1 MVGGRL
7 IVGGRTGGWEGAGGW
22 YGGCGGAADTD
33 TDVTIKTDAKKEEME
48 SFTKD
53 TPIACHHGKDRSF
66 QNIFDIFV
74 RGANGKMA

>member
-1 MVGGRL
+1 M

-33 TDVTIKTDAKKEEME
+33 TDVTIKTDAKKAEMK

-53 TPIACHHGKDRSF
+53 TPIACRHGKDRSF
-66 QNIFDIFV
+66 QTYSTYLSEEQTG
-74 RGANGKMA
+74 RWPSPE